1 MAGSRRWPGACW
13 DWGGRGPPRA
23 PRPLLLTLVLG
34 VRSGTW
40 RSRLPGASR
49 GSGPSA
55 GGLGDTPGLSGLHLG
70 PMLLS
75 VPTLRGPPPPP
86 PVPRAHGDPPEPG
99 RKRFSDFFFFHSCY
113 LDLILIQVEHS
124 SVHCRALFHLL
135 PLRIPN
141 AFLLMFH
148 RKEDKAFSQEH
159 LKTPGTL
166 EF

>member
-23 PRPLLLTLVLG
+23 PRPPLLTLVPG
-34 VRSGTW
+34 VCSGTW

-70 PMLLS
+70 PMVLS
-75 VPTLRGPPPPP
+75 VPTLRGLPPPRLCH
-86 PVPRAHGDPPEPG
+86 VHTGTHRSLGGSA
-99 RKRFSDFFFFHSCY
+99 FLIFFFHSCY

-148 RKEDKAFSQEH
+148 SKEDKAFSQEH

>member
-1 MAGSRRWPGACW
+1 MAGSRWWPGACW

-75 VPTLRGPPPPP
+75 VPTLRAPPPRLYHVHTGTHQSLGGSAFLIFFFSFLLLGLNPN
-86 PVPRAHGDPPEPG
+86 PG
-99 RKRFSDFFFFHSCY
+99 RTFFCT
-113 LDLILIQVEHS
+113 
-124 SVHCRALFHLL
+124 L
-135 PLRIPN
+135 PC
-141 AFLLMFH
+141 
-148 RKEDKAFSQEH
+148 AFS
-159 LKTPGTL
+159 LASSTYPKCLPTYVS
-166 EF
+166 